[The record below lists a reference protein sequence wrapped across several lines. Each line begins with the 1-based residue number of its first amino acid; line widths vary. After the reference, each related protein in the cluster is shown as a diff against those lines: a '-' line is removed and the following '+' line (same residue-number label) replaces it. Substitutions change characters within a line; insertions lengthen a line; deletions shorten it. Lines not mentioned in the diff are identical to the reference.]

1 MDLLTSPAIQALEK
15 GMGVAILRQE
25 VVAGNIANINTP
37 GFKRA
42 SVGFE
47 AEYSRA
53 LGEGASLPLAT
64 THSRHLQGNMSGPA
78 EVEPRIIYDTNTT
91 TRPDGNNVNLEE
103 EMVGLA
109 MNTFNYQF
117 LSQQLG
123 KRITMLRH
131 VISEGRR

>member
-15 GMGVAILRQE
+15 GMGVAMLRQE
-25 VVAGNIANINTP
+25 VIAGNVANINTP

-42 SVGFE
+42 SVSFE
-47 AEYSRA
+47 EEYRRA
-53 LGEGASLPLAT
+53 LQARASLPLAT
-64 THSRHLQGNMSGPA
+64 THPQHIKNVPDITS
-78 EVEPRIIYDTNTT
+78 VEPRVIYHTDTAM
-91 TRPDGNNVNLEE
+91 RPDGNNVNLDE

-109 MNTFNYQF
+109 MNAFNYQF